1 MKKTIAVFAAITMAL
16 SVSAA
21 ENKVVSLKVT
31 KNFAFSTSTAFPG
44 AVLTSDANGKAAW
57 ADAPGVF
64 GENSSGAYY
73 DGNVG
78 IGTQY
83 PHYPLSVFGTT
94 YLQHLRLAIPNSPAS
109 TDSCEQGYI
118 AWDAE
123 YIYICTS
130 PNVYKRSALTAY

>member
-1 MKKTIAVFAAITMAL
+1 MKKTIAVIAAITMAL
-16 SVSAA
+16 SASATID
-21 ENKVVSLKVT
+21 KVVNLKVT
-31 KNFAFSTSTAFPG
+31 RAFAFSSLTAFPG
-44 AVLTSDANGKAAW
+44 AVLTSDTNGNAAW

-94 YLQHLRLAIPNSPAS
+94 YLQHLRLAVPSTPGS
-109 TDSCEQGYI
+109 TDACEQGTI
-118 AWDAE
+118 AWDSSFV
-123 YIYICTS
+123 YICVT
-130 PNVYKRSALTAY
+130 PNNYRRSALVSY